1 MNRQENQHMRAMRL
15 TIGTAVAAAM
25 LAGCGTGS
33 AKSSTSSPAGGSAS
47 YASGSAATAAAST
60 AATGVKGTSTGSG
73 TSGSSSI
80 RCHTK
85 DLSLQVLQ
93 GPQNGSDTGDFY
105 VQLTN
110 ISSRTCTLYGY
121 PGVDLLG
128 DNGGPGV
135 TSLGMKDHWSVK
147 LAMSGK
153 KQTQTLAPNAS
164 SAAYVTFTTRPVGAT
179 AGFPRASQ
187 VRVIPPDETTA
198 LTAKIDNVD
207 SGPADLLITSTTLTV
222 GPMDIDGVPHK

>member
-1 MNRQENQHMRAMRL
+1 MRAMRL

-33 AKSSTSSPAGGSAS
+33 AKSSAASPAGGSGS
-47 YASGSAATAAAST
+47 FASGSAASAAASSG
-60 AATGVKGTSTGSG
+60 AAGVKSTSTGSG
-73 TSGSSSI
+73 TSASSSI
-80 RCHTK
+80 RCHTR

-93 GPQNGSDTGDFY
+93 GPQSASDTGDFY

-110 ISSRTCTLYGY
+110 TSSHTCTIYGY

-128 DNGGPGV
+128 DNGQGV
-135 TSLGMKDHWSVK
+135 TSLGMKDHWTVK

-153 KQTQTLAPNAS
+153 EQTQTLAPNTS
-164 SAAYVTFTTRPVGAT
+164 SAAYITFTTRPAGAT

-198 LTAKIDNVD
+198 LTAKIDNVY
-207 SGPADLLITSTTLTV
+207 SGPVNLLITSTTLTV

>member
-1 MNRQENQHMRAMRL
+1 MRAMRL

-33 AKSSTSSPAGGSAS
+33 AKSSTTSPAGGSGS
-47 YASGSAATAAAST
+47 FASGSAASA
-60 AATGVKGTSTGSG
+60 AATGVNSTSTGSG
-73 TSGSSSI
+73 TSASSSI

-93 GPQNGSDTGDFY
+93 GPQNASDTGDFY

-110 ISSRTCTLYGY
+110 ISSHTCTIYGY

-128 DNGGPGV
+128 DNGQGV
-135 TSLGMKDHWSVK
+135 ASLGMKDHWSVK

-164 SAAYVTFTTRPVGAT
+164 SAAYVTFTTRPAGMT

-198 LTAKIDNVD
+198 LTAKIDNVY
-207 SGPADLLITSTTLTV
+207 SGPVNLLITSTTLTV